1 MNKNII
7 LAGGIATDILLF
19 VGMRKALKMSPKRRK
34 RALVGAVGLAC
45 IGMMVGR
52 IFAKGKTA

>member
-19 VGMRKALKMSPKRRK
+19 VGMHKALKMSLKRRK
-34 RALVGAVGLAC
+34 QALVGVVGLAC
-45 IGMMVGR
+45 IGMVVGR
-52 IFAKGKTA
+52 VFAKGKTT